1 MFLLLGRT
9 RNYLAGFLQ
18 RRYDIPWYSILGM
31 CSGQPTVRALAIP
44 STSKTKLP
52 PLGRFALANLPSG
65 SVFAG
70 NLLESNY
77 RDVCVADIWMKP
89 SFLKLFLNHGYE
101 TN

>member
-1 MFLLLGRT
+1 MIFHGIQ
-9 RNYLAGFLQ
+9 YLECVL
-18 RRYDIPWYSILGM
+18 DN
-31 CSGQPTVRALAIP
+31 QPSEHLAIP